1 MFLLKFSKESK
12 AIVFMPS
19 YNVKIN
25 SILSRYWADY
35 LTPWT
40 DSSKYRADYSTPWT
54 DLFRYRADYSTPW
67 TDLSRC
73 RADYSTPWTD
83 LSRCRADYSTLW
95 TALSRYRADYSTLWT
110 DCRFLFEIPLTYFV
124 LQFLLLQ
131 GVTRNITVGE

>member
-1 MFLLKFSKESK
+1 MFLLKFSKKSK

-19 YNVKIN
+19 YNIKIN
-25 SILSRYWADY
+25 SILSRY
-35 LTPWT
+35 
-40 DSSKYRADYSTPWT
+40 RADYSTT
-54 DLFRYRADYSTPW
+54 W

-83 LSRCRADYSTLW
+83 LSRYRADYSTPW
-95 TALSRYRADYSTLWT
+95 TDLSRCRADYSTLWT